1 MQAKRKMPIG
11 LAGLLTLGLIG
22 VLCFHPAA
30 AQAQSIS
37 ETFSTSGSWKAP
49 EGVTLIKVEAWGGGG
64 GTGAPANNARRGG
77 GGGGAYSEKAF
88 CVTPGETYSFVVGT
102 GGAATGGN
110 GGDTYWVD
118 PQTLIA
124 KGGFGASGSSG
135 GAGGAASDAEY
146 ISYGG
151 GNGASSTG
159 SASGGGGGGAGSCGA
174 GINAS
179 GCTGGGATDE
189 HGGKGGNGV
198 DSEGRGKN
206 GSNYGGGG
214 GGSWRYGDTGNAG
227 TTGACGLI
235 RITYVLS
242 ALPKIT
248 AHPDSQAI
256 TYGENAEFSAA
267 ATGNPV
273 PAVQWQLNKGDGWSD
288 IPGETNATL
297 KLIKPGVA
305 DSGSYRAVFRNT
317 EGSAYS
323 DTAALIVSKATAQ
336 VTLYGLNQTFDGSD
350 KEAAAD
356 TYPGGL
362 LVVFSY
368 DGSPVVPMGAGTY
381 AVTAKIVDD
390 NYQGNATGDLVIKKA
405 DADIHVS
412 GVTATYD
419 GCAHGACG
427 TAAGADGKDLSGLLS
442 FGALF
447 TDAPGGTANW
457 HFAGDKNH
465 NAASGIVD
473 IIIKKAD
480 ADISVSG
487 VTATYD
493 GCAHGACGT
502 AAGAD
507 GKDLSGLLSFGALF
521 TDAPGGTANWHFA
534 GDKNHNAASG
544 IVDIIIKKADADISV
559 SGVTA
564 TYDGC
569 AHGACGTAAGADGKD
584 LSGLLSFG
592 ALFTDAPGGTANWHF
607 AGDKN
612 HNAASGIADIII
624 KKADADIS
632 VSGVT
637 ATYDGCAH
645 GACGTAAGADGKDLS
660 GLLSLGALFTD
671 APGGTANWHFAGDK
685 NHNAASGIAEV
696 IIKKADA
703 DIVLKNLRQTYDG
716 QKKTVTAETNPAG
729 LAVVFTYGGS
739 ETAPRSIGRYRVV
752 GTAEDNNYQGSVT
765 GTLIIFDE
773 TATTFTLSVSVI
785 GQGTTGLRTGV
796 YEEGDV
802 ILLNALS
809 AVPAEGFEF
818 VGWQDVKGH
827 MLKSVTISADTEIFA
842 VFSKVIDVI
851 PIEDIPAVANTGV
864 KGAVSK
870 GTVPASKPWPASAD
884 ASDGWLWWLL
894 LAVPFGLG
902 LWLLLFLAIKRKG
915 SSIGIET

>member
-465 NAASGIVD
+465 NAASGI
-473 IIIKKAD
+473 
-480 ADISVSG
+480 
-487 VTATYD
+487 
-493 GCAHGACGT
+493 
-502 AAGAD
+502 
-507 GKDLSGLLSFGALF
+507 
-521 TDAPGGTANWHFA
+521 
-534 GDKNHNAASG
+534 
-544 IVDIIIKKADADISV
+544 
-559 SGVTA
+559 
-564 TYDGC
+564 
-569 AHGACGTAAGADGKD
+569 
-584 LSGLLSFG
+584 
-592 ALFTDAPGGTANWHF
+592 
-607 AGDKN
+607 
-612 HNAASGIADIII
+612 
-624 KKADADIS
+624 
-632 VSGVT
+632 
-637 ATYDGCAH
+637 
-645 GACGTAAGADGKDLS
+645 
-660 GLLSLGALFTD
+660 
-671 APGGTANWHFAGDK
+671 
-685 NHNAASGIAEV
+685 AEV

-870 GTVPASKPWPASAD
+870 GTVPASKPWPAAAD